1 MRIYFYLRKFNLCRG
16 AFEFFP
22 EAVDTTS
29 MTVRVRCR
37 RRSVL
42 NTTAVLQKR
51 VVDRDHNAVADLDLD
66 RGSNRTLKSPERGRG
81 TSFPLEGL
89 LEGFQILQSGGSLRR
104 VRRISP
110 PPPPDY
116 GYGYRLCVV
125 WIRPTTTSLRTSIV
139 GHGRPRVAENAR
151 ERVTQ
156 RAAAVSVT

>member
-110 PPPPDY
+110 PPPPTMATDIDCASC
-116 GYGYRLCVV
+116 GSVRRRRLCALQLLVTAGHV
-125 WIRPTTTSLRTSIV
+125 SRRT
-139 GHGRPRVAENAR
+139 R
-151 ERVTQ
+151 E
-156 RAAAVSVT
+156 SV